1 MATMTQPRVDLTP
14 LINPT
19 RGQGYFSPRPDSFK
33 LEYGGARY
41 RFDPGYGEIIPK
53 NRKHSPQELFTHF
66 FGDDGRSGKAGEAG
80 IRPTF
85 GDHRDVQIHAEA
97 VEAYAQTQ
105 FKADMALKLS
115 HMDRVKK
122 EKEAGLPVTPPS
134 QQIMEAMQ
142 RIAQREKVL
151 GYSSAFPCTHCAAPF
166 ADKVQLQAHIGVIHP
181 EYADKLPQFVPAA
194 NEPFEIHGIDTGP
207 QTSIARPQA
216 AQGDSDARFAD
227 INDKINALAEIVQQ
241 ALSRKKPGPKP
252 KVKAE

>member
-41 RFDPGYGEIIPK
+41 RFDPGYGEIVPK

-181 EYADKLPQFVPAA
+181 EYADKLPQFVPAE
-194 NEPFEIHGIDTGP
+194 NEPKSEFRDVYNGNFAAP
-207 QTSIARPQA
+207 AA
-216 AQGDSDARFAD
+216 AQGDSDARFA
-227 INDKINALAEIVQQ
+227 
-241 ALSRKKPGPKP
+241 
-252 KVKAE
+252 